1 MNHVYRRRRE
11 EIQTKSINNLFNKLI
26 SENIHNL
33 EKEKKSRKLTEHP
46 TIITK
51 KETLQMYPN

>member
-11 EIQTKSINNLFNKLI
+11 EIQT
-26 SENIHNL
+26 ENIHNL